1 VSPSRNA
8 GISKSTDLEID
19 VSKRKVDERD
29 RINFFMIGI
38 S

>member
-8 GISKSTDLEID
+8 GISNSTDFEID

-29 RINFFMIGI
+29 RMNFFIIGI